1 MCSSYSIAGI
11 YSLGNE
17 TQVTIMMLTLPLSLI
32 DVCCILENHFTDSF
46 VEGVL
51 DSWLYIAVVFVS
63 FSPVGKNFRIF
74 TA

>member
-46 VEGVL
+46 VEGV
-51 DSWLYIAVVFVS
+51 SWTLGCILL
-63 FSPVGKNFRIF
+63 
-74 TA
+74 

>member
-17 TQVTIMMLTLPLSLI
+17 TQVTIMMLTLPLFLI

-46 VEGVL
+46 VVRSLGCIL
-51 DSWLYIAVVFVS
+51 L
-63 FSPVGKNFRIF
+63 
-74 TA
+74 